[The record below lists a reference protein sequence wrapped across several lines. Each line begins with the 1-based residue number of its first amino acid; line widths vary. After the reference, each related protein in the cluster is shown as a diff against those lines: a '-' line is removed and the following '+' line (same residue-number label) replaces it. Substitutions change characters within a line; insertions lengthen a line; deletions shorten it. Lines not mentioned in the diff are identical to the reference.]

1 MAAIAF
7 NHYNLRAP
15 RELVDRL
22 RDFYCNIIGLRQG
35 RRPGLGSFGY
45 WLYAGNDCVLHLS
58 EARADEL
65 RLTHTSTTFDHVAF
79 TCVDRL
85 GMEVLLD
92 QHNIRFSRGQV
103 AELGI
108 HQLFLQDPAGN
119 GVELSFSQSW
129 QGQHQESV
137 SSAEGMS

>member
-15 RELVDRL
+15 RELMDRL
-22 RDFYCNIIGLRQG
+22 RDFYCSIVGLQQG
-35 RRPGLGSFGY
+35 KRPNLGSFGY
-45 WLYAGNDCVLHLS
+45 WLYAGRDCVLHLS
-58 EARADEL
+58 EARADES

-79 TCVDRL
+79 TCTDRTA
-85 GMEVLLD
+85 MEAILD
-92 QHNIRFSRGQV
+92 RHNIPFSRGQV

-119 GVELSFSQSW
+119 GVELSFK
-129 QGQHQESV
+129 ER
-137 SSAEGMS
+137 